1 MLSQTILGKVTP
13 RKVLAL
19 VACGALVYFALGA
32 MLPHEHAQGPDG
44 ACHVCQALHMPAL
57 AAAWLDLATAPEIV
71 TRYSSLQRHA
81 TPTDSFSLQ
90 HAGRAPP
97 AA

>member
-1 MLSQTILGKVTP
+1 MFLQTIFGKVTA
-13 RKVLAL
+13 RRVLA
-19 VACGALVYFALGA
+19 VAACSALLYFALGA

-44 ACHVCQALHMPAL
+44 ACHVCQALHLPAL
-57 AAAWLDLATAPEIV
+57 AAARLALATAPV
-71 TRYSSLQRHA
+71 LVSRYFSLPQHA